1 MIHREDFPLA
11 AGCGGFPVNPP
22 FEGDGRRPLARP
34 HRLALKQARMRRVDL
49 PVTPEKLRVPAVPT
63 RQTVRR

>member
-1 MIHREDFPLA
+1 MTRHEDFSRA

-22 FEGDGRRPLARP
+22 LEGDGRRPLARP
-34 HRLALKQARMRRVDL
+34 HRLALKQARVRRVDL